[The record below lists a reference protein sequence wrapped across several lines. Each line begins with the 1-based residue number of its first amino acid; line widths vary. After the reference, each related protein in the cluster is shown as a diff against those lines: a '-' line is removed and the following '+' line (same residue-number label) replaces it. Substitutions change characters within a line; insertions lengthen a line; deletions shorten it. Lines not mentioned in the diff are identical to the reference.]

1 LIAPVDGGASLW
13 RPLKVVSAI
22 EAETRL
28 YLQLVGRVF
37 LAGVLAALLGL
48 EREVRNKDAGLRT
61 YTLVGLGSAL
71 VMVVSQYGFASVL
84 GPNTEVD
91 PARVAAQVVSGIG
104 FLGGG
109 LIFVKRDV
117 VRGLTTAAGLWLC
130 SGIGLAAGAGM
141 IWLAVLATASG
152 LLTMYGLDLVERRI
166 LRSKRDTV
174 SLEVVCHDKKGVLAQ
189 VSTLIARQGF
199 NIESV
204 EIRREVGE
212 GLVGIHFVMSDST
225 DLRPL
230 LSHLAEEEN
239 VVEVFPSGQRPLKA
253 SRKKP

>member
-1 LIAPVDGGASLW
+1 MTAIA
-13 RPLKVVSAI
+13 
-22 EAETRL
+22 AETRL
-28 YLQLVGRVF
+28 YLELVGRVF

-71 VMVVSQYGFASVL
+71 AMIVSQHGFVSVL
-84 GPNTEVD
+84 GPNIDVD

-141 IWLAVLATASG
+141 IWLAILATASG
-152 LLTMYGLDLVERRI
+152 LLTMYGLDFVERRI

-174 SLEVVCHDKKGVLAQ
+174 FLEVVCHDKKGVLAQ
-189 VSTLIARQGF
+189 VSTLIAKSGF

-212 GLVGIHFVMSDST
+212 GLVGIHFVMSDSAE
-225 DLRPL
+225 LQPL
-230 LSHLAEEEN
+230 LTQLAEEEDI
-239 VVEVFPSGQRPLKA
+239 VEVLPSGHRPL
-253 SRKKP
+253 RKGLKRKSE